1 MIRASIVGASGY
13 TGGELSRLLLFHPN
27 VEIKQVTSERL
38 AGKLVSGAHPN
49 LRKICS
55 LKFNTIS
62 ELEGCDVLFLCLPHG
77 ETMGRIDEFKAIAPK
92 LIDLSADFRLR
103 DPTDYDRWYGRSHVR
118 PELLKEFTYG
128 LPELH
133 RAELSTSTAV
143 ACGGCNATVT
153 ILSLHPLFE
162 RKLVDH
168 AVVEV
173 KAGSSEGGN
182 AVNEASHHPERSG
195 VVRSY
200 RPTGHRHLAEMV
212 QELG

>member
-13 TGGELSRLLLFHPN
+13 TGGELLRLLLFHPN

-92 LIDLSADFRLR
+92 LIELSADFRLR
-103 DPTDYDRWYGRSHVR
+103 ETTDYDRWYARRHAR
-118 PELLKEFTYG
+118 PELWKELPYG
-128 LPELH
+128 LPPP
-133 RAELSTSTAV
+133 TA
-143 ACGGCNATVT
+143 AQLDTN
-153 ILSLHPLFE
+153 P
-162 RKLVDH
+162 D
-168 AVVEV
+168 
-173 KAGSSEGGN
+173 
-182 AVNEASHHPERSG
+182 
-195 VVRSY
+195 
-200 RPTGHRHLAEMV
+200 
-212 QELG
+212 